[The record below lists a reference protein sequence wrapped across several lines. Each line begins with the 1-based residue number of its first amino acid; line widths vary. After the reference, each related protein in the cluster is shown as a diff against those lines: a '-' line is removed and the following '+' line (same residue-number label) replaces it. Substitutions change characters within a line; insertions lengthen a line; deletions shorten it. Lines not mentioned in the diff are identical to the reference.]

1 MFLTEA
7 MLDAAARRWG
17 EPRRLELSVEISAR
31 ERVVIHSTSQ
41 PERMHDITFF
51 IERGGRFAV
60 ITKPFFPPGV
70 WRAPS
75 GGLHPGEDLEAGAK
89 REALEETGLDI
100 ELQRYLLRVEAR
112 FTLDDVVEPWRTHVF
127 LANTSSSELCPRD
140 TREIRAAKWATRDEV
155 QGPIR
160 EALLATGYPLFRYR
174 VALTDATFA
183 RLDELARATP

>member
-1 MFLTEA
+1 MYLTDA
-7 MLDAAARRWG
+7 MLADAARRWG
-17 EPRRLELSVEISAR
+17 EPKRIELTFEITLR
-31 ERVVIHSTSQ
+31 ERALIHSTSQ

-75 GGLHPGEDLEAGAK
+75 GGLDPGEDIESGAK
-89 REALEETGLDI
+89 REALEETGLAI
-100 ELQRYLLRVEAR
+100 ELERYLVRVEAR
-112 FTLDDVVEPWRTHVF
+112 FTLGEIVEPWRTHVF
-127 LANTSSSELCPRD
+127 LARTFEDELRPRD
-140 TREIRAAKWATRDEV
+140 TREIRAAKWATRDEL

-160 EALLATGYPLFRYR
+160 DALLATGFPLFRYR

-183 RLDELARATP
+183 RIDELSAAA